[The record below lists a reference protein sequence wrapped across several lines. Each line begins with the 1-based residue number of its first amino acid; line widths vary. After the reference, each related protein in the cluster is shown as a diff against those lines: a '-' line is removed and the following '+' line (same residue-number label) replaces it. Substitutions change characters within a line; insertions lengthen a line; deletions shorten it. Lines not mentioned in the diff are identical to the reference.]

1 MACAAALAVQQ
12 VIERDDLLANVRR
25 QGAYLAHALRHRL
38 GDHPHVGD
46 IRGRGLFMGVEF
58 VADRATKDQ
67 FAPSLKLHARI
78 KREAMAR
85 GLMVYPMGGTLD
97 GVRGDH
103 LLVAPP
109 FIVTEP
115 VIDLIVD
122 RLAAAINS
130 ALGTVRAAA

>member
-1 MACAAALAVQQ
+1 
-12 VIERDDLLANVRR
+12 
-25 QGAYLAHALRHRL
+25 
-38 GDHPHVGD
+38 
-46 IRGRGLFMGVEF
+46 
-58 VADRATKDQ
+58 
-67 FAPSLKLHARI
+67 
-78 KREAMAR
+78 
-85 GLMVYPMGGTLD
+85 MVYPMGGTLD

-130 ALGTVRAAA
+130 ALGKVRAAA